1 MSRDTP
7 GAAYRAAAVLLAA
20 RDRTRAE
27 LSRLLA
33 ARGIA
38 QADAKVAL
46 DRLNEQGYL
55 DDRRFTNT
63 WARSRLQKKP
73 MGPHRLRQEL
83 EAKGVEEHLMREVLR
98 DIYEEGEGEEAAAKR
113 AMAGKL
119 SRLGHLGAA
128 SRKGRVARF
137 LQRRGFSTEVIWR
150 LLREGQQGKRSTEC
164 GG

>member
-1 MSRDTP
+1 MRRHPPDV
-7 GAAYRAAAVLLAA
+7 AYRAAAVLLAA

-46 DRLNEQGYL
+46 DRLSERGYL
-55 DDRRFTNT
+55 DDRRFANT

-83 EAKGVEEHLMREVLR
+83 EAKGVEEHLVREVLR
-98 DIYEEGEGEEAAAKR
+98 DIYEEGEEAAARR

-119 SRLGHLGAA
+119 PRLSHLPTPSRT
-128 SRKGRVARF
+128 GRVARF

-150 LLREGQQGKRSTEC
+150 LLREGQQGQRSKEC

>member
-1 MSRDTP
+1 MRRHLP

-46 DRLNEQGYL
+46 DRLSEQGYL
-55 DDRRFTNT
+55 DDRRFANI
-63 WARSRLQKKP
+63 WARRRLQKKP

-83 EAKGVEEHLMREVLR
+83 EAKGVEEHLVREVLR
-98 DIYEEGEGEEAAAKR
+98 DIYEEGEEAAARR

-119 SRLGHLGAA
+119 SRLSHLPTP
-128 SRKGRVARF
+128 SRTGQVARF

-150 LLREGQQGKRSTEC
+150 LLREGQRGERSTEC

>member
-1 MSRDTP
+1 VRRHSP

-33 ARGIA
+33 AKGIA
-38 QADAKVAL
+38 QTDAKVAL
-46 DRLNEQGYL
+46 DRLCEQGYL
-55 DDRRFTNT
+55 DDRRFANA

-73 MGPHRLRQEL
+73 MGAHRLKQEL
-83 EAKGVEEHLMREVLR
+83 EAKGVEEHLVREVLR
-98 DIYEEGEGEEAAAKR
+98 DLYEEGEEATARR
-113 AMAGKL
+113 AMAGAL
-119 SRLGHLGAA
+119 SRLGHLPAS

-137 LQRRGFSTEVIWR
+137 LQRRGFSAEVIWR
-150 LLREGQQGKRSTEC
+150 LLREGQRGQRSTEC